1 MEIGESLF
9 KDIAWDA
16 PPPPWSKVTS
26 YLGHPSAVFFLFS
39 VCHNAHALLVVSF
52 PLSLC
57 RRGSSACVHAHPTQE
72 CYVTLNLTLLSFVTL
87 NLTLFKFVTLNLTL
101 FRLVTLNLTLI
112 RFVTLNLTLFR
123 LVTLNLTL
131 FRFSKFWEKNGLVIV
146 KAGVV
151 CHPADTAIAV
161 PCLQGC
167 GRVRCQQCRYK
178 KQQV

>member
-1 MEIGESLF
+1 MEC
-9 KDIAWDA
+9 
-16 PPPPWSKVTS
+16 PPPLVKSDVIPGTS
-26 YLGHPSAVFFLFS
+26 PSGVFFLFS
-39 VCHNAHALLVVSF
+39 SCHNAHALLVVLF
-52 PLSLC
+52 PLLLC

-72 CYVTLNLTLLSFVTL
+72 CCVTLNSNLFSFVTL
-87 NLTLFKFVTLNLTL
+87 NLTLCRFATLNLTL
-101 FRLVTLNLTLI
+101 F

-151 CHPADTAIAV
+151 CPPAGTAIAA
-161 PCLQGC
+161 PCLLGC
-167 GRVRCQQCRYK
+167 GRVRCQQYRYK